1 MTHHIYNLNELTIL
15 PFMVRC
21 LFGLNTS
28 VLAVEP
34 WLPTFRAP
42 IHGLASWAFR
52 TGRAHDL
59 INIFPE
65 LVGVREAYSQIHLY
79 NIFGKIEDWQNQ
91 RFRFNEVEKIIP
103 AYALAYKNITTK
115 DLSLR
120 YLSIILLDKAF
131 TKYKD
136 CDIKIFGLLASTI
149 EAYTAYTGKQPPAS
163 LQAISPTFFPFI
175 NLALTLCSVVY
186 SFAWVAIRIRPFKI
200 KVQKAI
206 LAGDYFADPRD
217 NQLYDLAATAGP
229 VILFTR
235 TRTGSD
241 KEIKLFSRY
250 RPYKTTDG
258 RFLTRTALETF
269 NFLLRDV
276 AVLFANFNELEPRHF
291 FQIIALPYRRAV
303 LRGLFEKFKP
313 EYFWGRDD
321 YNVEHIL
328 RHQELQRIGKR
339 SIGINHGFATYCDIT
354 PSFRYISFDQYFVF
368 GKICRNTYKA
378 TWAKSME
385 VIPVGT
391 FGAKPD
397 DYKMISI
404 NRPKDLLI
412 LSGVFTREPKLVK
425 FVRGLAA
432 AFPERTI
439 WLQLK
444 LNYRSLKCGKD
455 FISQCTQDRKN
466 IKYTSE
472 PILELFRRA
481 TYAFSDPST
490 VVLEAIQFGLDSFM
504 IDICDRHE
512 VCQLRNFDGLCVS
525 SAEEAIE
532 RIKSLELGK
541 TAPARGAYG
550 DLINLSGRPFIDII
564 ADSIDLPVKRPQLNV
579 IDEL

>member
-1 MTHHIYNLNELTIL
+1 MIHHIYNLNELTIL

-34 WLPTFRAP
+34 LFPPFTAP
-42 IHGLASWAFR
+42 INSLASWAFR
-52 TGRAHDL
+52 TGRAYDL

-79 NIFGKIEDWQNQ
+79 DVFGKIESWQNQ
-91 RFRFNEVEKIIP
+91 RFRFSEVEKIIP
-103 AYALAYKNITTK
+103 AYALAYKHITVR
-115 DLSLR
+115 DLVRR
-120 YLSIILLDKAF
+120 YLSIVLLDKAF
-131 TKYKD
+131 TRYKD
-136 CDIKIFGLLASTI
+136 DDIKIRGLLESTI

-163 LQAISPTFFPFI
+163 LQVISPTFFPCI
-175 NLALTLCSVVY
+175 NLALTLCIGVY
-186 SFAWVAIRIRPFKI
+186 SLAWVAIRIRPFKI
-200 KVQKAI
+200 KVQKAV
-206 LAGDYFADPRD
+206 LAGDYLADPRD
-217 NQLYDLAATAGP
+217 NQIYDFAAKAGP
-229 VILFTR
+229 VILFPR
-235 TRTGSD
+235 IQTGSD

-258 RFLTRTALETF
+258 RFLIRTALDTF

-276 AVLFANFNELEPRHF
+276 AVLFTNFNSLEPRHF
-291 FQIIALPYRRAV
+291 FQMIALPYRRAV

-339 SIGINHGFATYCDIT
+339 SIGIKHGHSTYSDVA
-354 PSFRYISFDQYFVF
+354 PSWRYISFDQYFVF
-368 GKICRNTYKA
+368 GKMCYTTYKA

-404 NRPKDLLI
+404 NRPKDLLV

-432 AFPERTI
+432 AFPDRTI

-444 LNYRSLKCGKD
+444 STYRSLESGKD
-455 FISQCTQDRKN
+455 FIRQCTQDRKN
-466 IKYTSE
+466 IKHTSE
-472 PILELFRRA
+472 PIFELFKRA

-490 VVLEAIQFGLDSFM
+490 VVLEAIQFGLNSFM
-504 IDICDRHE
+504 IDICDWHE

-541 TAPARGAYG
+541 SAPARGSYG

-564 ADSIDLPVKRPQLNV
+564 ADSLDLPVKCPQLNV